1 MAWRY
6 DSDLAWEKLGER
18 DPYYAVCTHDQYH
31 FDRLN
36 QDQRVEFFRTGE
48 KHVNWLIDVITRS
61 LDENFVSRRV
71 LDYGC
76 GVGRCLIPFARRA
89 EEAVGV
95 DIAQAMLQEA
105 ARNCERHGLRNTR
118 LLGRDWAMQV
128 HSDFDLVHSFIVFQH
143 IAPARGEEITRRLLT
158 KVKTGGIVA
167 LHFTFRSK
175 RSSSAAIWL
184 RCHVP
189 VANTLLNVYQGRPLR
204 LPPMLMSSY
213 SLNQVAVLLYEAGF
227 RQVQVHFTDHC
238 GNLGAMI
245 LGRRIDAAM
254 LGDYQL

>member
-6 DSDLAWEKLGER
+6 DSDLAWEELGER
-18 DPYYAVCTHDQYH
+18 DPYYAVWTHDRYH
-31 FDRLN
+31 IDKLDQDR
-36 QDQRVEFFRTGE
+36 RIEFFRTGE
-48 KHVNWLIDVITRS
+48 KHVDWLIDVITRS
-61 LDENFVSRRV
+61 LDENFVLRRV

-95 DIAQAMLQEA
+95 DVAQAMLRET
-105 ARNCERHGLRNTR
+105 ARNCQLYGIRNSR
-118 LLGRDWAMQV
+118 LLGHDWATQV

-143 IAPARGEEITRRLLT
+143 ITPARGEEVTRRLLT

-167 LHFTFRSK
+167 LHFTFRSNR
-175 RSSSAAIWL
+175 RSRAAIWL

-189 VANTLLNVYQGRPLR
+189 AANALLNVYRRRPLR

-213 SLNQVAVLLYEAGF
+213 SLNKIAVLLYDAGF
-227 RQVQVHFTDHC
+227 LQVQVHFTNHC

-245 LGRRIDAAM
+245 LGRRIDAAT
-254 LGDYQL
+254 LKEYQP